1 MRLREII
8 QEALDLSDRVVI
20 YHHDRLV
27 YHTTNAAAA
36 ANILRQGFRT
46 GADLGV
52 NERRKAVYAADKD
65 VNPELY
71 SRNDRDTEPYHGQST
86 ALIPINLKGLRLL
99 NITDGPH
106 PPGTSYSDPEA
117 FPFHKAFQ
125 AIVNR
130 GDLHRIPPF
139 AEGKIDGVINYLD
152 DDRIYQ
158 VCLPADV
165 ATLAITAA

>member
-86 ALIPINLKGLRLL
+86 ALIPINLKDCVCSTSQMGHIRRAQVTQTRRRSRSTRRSKRSSTEATCTVSHRL
-99 NITDGPH
+99 P
-106 PPGTSYSDPEA
+106 
-117 FPFHKAFQ
+117 KARST
-125 AIVNR
+125 V
-130 GDLHRIPPF
+130 
-139 AEGKIDGVINYLD
+139 
-152 DDRIYQ
+152 
-158 VCLPADV
+158 
-165 ATLAITAA
+165 